1 MNTNQSE
8 SPTIDAGLRHAFLN
22 KEVSVNREFYPS
34 LLTNNFKKGK
44 KVLTTLEKQL
54 KECDSFEFSVAFI
67 TMSGIE
73 PLLMTFKELER
84 KNIPGRI
91 LTTDYLTFSEPD
103 ALAKLASLK
112 NLEVRMYV
120 AEEDGFHTKGYIFH
134 KDHEVRIIV
143 GSSNMTMNALT
154 RSQEW
159 NAGLLSLKEGAFA
172 QEISS
177 QFERLWHSN
186 HSKNIEDVIDTYRQ
200 KYKLVQDQKR
210 VAASRYPISPSEYV
224 LLPNQMQVEFT
235 KELIRLRDAGED
247 RALLISATGTG
258 KTYASAFGLRE
269 LKPKKA
275 LFLVHREQIAK
286 QAKESYQRVLGPA
299 HTYGLISG
307 NVHEYG
313 KDYTFA
319 TVQTASKD
327 SFLDSTKP
335 DEFDVVV
342 IDEVHRAGANS
353 YQKIMN
359 KLKPKFWLGM
369 SASPDRNDGFD
380 IYSLFDHNIA
390 SEIRLQQALEEDYL
404 APFHYFGLSD
414 LSIESNEKENKTGNL
429 QAKFDQIEFEQRI
442 NHIMEQAKYYGH
454 SGTNGVKGLIF
465 VSSKDEAKR
474 LSEGFNRKGWKTLPL
489 SGDDSQQKR
498 EEAIDRL
505 VSDDRSDRLDYL
517 ITVDI
522 FNEGVDIPEINQVI
536 MLRPTQSAIVFIQ
549 QLGRGLRKA
558 KGKEFVVVLDFIGNY
573 ESNYLIPVALSG
585 DSSYNKDNMR
595 RFIQEGANSLPGM
608 SSVHFDEVARSR
620 IYAAVDQAKTNTI
633 SLLKEA
639 YAQLKYKLGR
649 IPDLVDYDRFES
661 IDPNLFF
668 NNKSLG
674 SYPAFLMKYEKEFTS
689 RLSELELE
697 YLKFLSVKFGAGKWI
712 DELIIIQALINDGGL
727 VIDQWK
733 DLLIKNDI
741 LVTEYT
747 IQVLKSSLSGN
758 YAAGTGA
765 EKMKR
770 IQFVEEETGRIS
782 FQFQKML
789 ENRAFKQSLTNLFK
803 FSLNRNKRNYSERYK
818 ETKFK
823 LYSKYTYEEVCR
835 LLEWD
840 RPVVAQNVGGY
851 WIDHKTKTYPVFINY
866 DKKEAEEHLQYHDRF
881 LNRYTIRAMSKNG
894 RTHESKDMQTAL
906 NAKDQEYSMHL
917 FIRKNKDDAISKEF
931 YYLGEIFASGWY
943 EDQKNVNGK
952 NITEIEYDLEVP
964 VPEELYDYITN

>member
-1 MNTNQSE
+1 
-8 SPTIDAGLRHAFLN
+8 
-22 KEVSVNREFYPS
+22 
-34 LLTNNFKKGK
+34 
-44 KVLTTLEKQL
+44 
-54 KECDSFEFSVAFI
+54 
-67 TMSGIE
+67 
-73 PLLMTFKELER
+73 
-84 KNIPGRI
+84 
-91 LTTDYLTFSEPD
+91 
-103 ALAKLASLK
+103 
-112 NLEVRMYV
+112 
-120 AEEDGFHTKGYIFH
+120 
-134 KDHEVRIIV
+134 
-143 GSSNMTMNALT
+143 
-154 RSQEW
+154 
-159 NAGLLSLKEGAFA
+159 
-172 QEISS
+172 
-177 QFERLWHSN
+177 
-186 HSKNIEDVIDTYRQ
+186 
-200 KYKLVQDQKR
+200 
-210 VAASRYPISPSEYV
+210 
-224 LLPNQMQVEFT
+224 
-235 KELIRLRDAGED
+235 
-247 RALLISATGTG
+247 
-258 KTYASAFGLRE
+258 
-269 LKPKKA
+269 
-275 LFLVHREQIAK
+275 
-286 QAKESYQRVLGPA
+286 
-299 HTYGLISG
+299 
-307 NVHEYG
+307 
-313 KDYTFA
+313 
-319 TVQTASKD
+319 
-327 SFLDSTKP
+327 
-335 DEFDVVV
+335 
-342 IDEVHRAGANS
+342 
-353 YQKIMN
+353 MN

-741 LVTEYT
+741 LVTEHT

-917 FIRKNKDDAISKEF
+917 FIRKNKDDAIRKEF